1 MHFNALQCSLCWKG
15 ICQLFVLNEEIS
27 RSVNFS
33 ELLVCVDTS
42 LSWSNKE
49 ISSLLKS
56 LKRIPNLQLRF
67 TAKFRAI
74 IVEDLVCSRTYCEQ
88 KNEEDTLS
96 IEEFV
101 TR

>member
-1 MHFNALQCSLCWKG
+1 M
-15 ICQLFVLNEEIS
+15 FVLNEEIS

-74 IVEDLVCSRTYCEQ
+74 ILEDLVCSRTYCEQ

-96 IEEFV
+96 IEEIV